1 MYTDGRRAWDVRIA
15 LIGGAAD
22 GRALPLMGD
31 LSLEESVAG
40 TVALWDTDATGCA
53 RAAALGARMRRE
65 PGAAGRFA
73 FTACRSQAEALDGA
87 DFVCAFGRAPSPRE
101 LESDLHAPELCGV
114 YQGAGDA
121 AGPGGL
127 MRALRMGPALERL
140 ALDVKA
146 RCPRA
151 FVLLLCD
158 PVAHGLRAMYA
169 AYPQIRAL
177 GLTADVPDALALLC
191 RALYEMRGVA
201 GARAREVVYAAA
213 GVSRFC
219 CITRAA
225 WHDVDLMGVW
235 QDFARKF
242 AVSGYAEGQED
253 AWLSDPS
260 ACARRVQL
268 DLSLRLGTLPAGED
282 RRLADF
288 LPSTRYLRTPECAL
302 EWKFGRTGAAFHRER
317 RRAFDAHAAR
327 LLSGEESASPAPS
340 GGPAA
345 TALRALCGLGDALV
359 SASLPNAGQIENAPR
374 QAAVET
380 PVLLRAGSAVPLMA
394 GPLAPP
400 LSALLAP
407 AFAAQEGVLAAL
419 RARDAQQAV
428 SAFLGDP
435 MLCRV
440 PERAALKLMR
450 TMLQDCAESLR
461 GWNLEVR

>member
-15 LIGGAAD
+15 LVGGTAD
-22 GRALPLMGD
+22 GRALQLMED

-40 TVALWDTDATGCA
+40 TLALWDADAAGCA
-53 RAAALGARMRRE
+53 RTAALGARMRRE

-87 DFVCAFGRAPSPRE
+87 DFVCVFGRAPSPRE

-158 PVAHGLRAMYA
+158 PIAHGLRAMYA

-201 GARAREVVYAAA
+201 GARAREVVCAAA

-219 CITRAA
+219 CITQATWR
-225 WHDVDLMGVW
+225 DVDLMGVL

-242 AVSGYAEGQED
+242 AVSGYAEGQEE

-268 DLSLRLGTLPAGED
+268 DLSLRLGALPAGED

-302 EWKFGRTGAAFHRER
+302 EWKFGRTGAAFYRDQR
-317 RRAFDAHAAR
+317 RTLDARAAK
-327 LLSGEESASPAPS
+327 LLAGEEPFDLAPS
-340 GGPAA
+340 GGPVAA
-345 TALRALCGLGDALV
+345 ALRALCGLGDALV
-359 SASLPNAGQIENAPR
+359 SASLPNGGQVENAPR
-374 QAAVET
+374 LATVET
-380 PVLLRAGSAVPLMA
+380 PVLLRAGSAVPLMS

-419 RARDAQQAV
+419 RAHDAQQAV
-428 SAFLGDP
+428 AAFLADP

-450 TMLQDCAESLR
+450 TMLQNSAESLR
-461 GWNLEVR
+461 GWNLDVR

>member
-1 MYTDGRRAWDVRIA
+1 MHTDGRRAWDVRIA
-15 LIGGAAD
+15 LVGGTAD
-22 GRALPLMGD
+22 GRALQLMED

-40 TVALWDTDATGCA
+40 TLALWDADAAGCA
-53 RAAALGARMRRE
+53 RAAALGTRMRRE

-87 DFVCAFGRAPSPRE
+87 DFVCVFGRAPSPRE

-127 MRALRMGPALERL
+127 MRALRMGPVLERL

-158 PVAHGLRAMYA
+158 PIAHGLRAMYA

-201 GARAREVVYAAA
+201 GARAREVVCAAA

-219 CITRAA
+219 CITQATWR
-225 WHDVDLMGVW
+225 DVDLMGVL

-242 AVSGYAEGQED
+242 AVSGYAEGQEE

-268 DLSLRLGTLPAGED
+268 DLSLRLGALPAGED

-302 EWKFGRTGAAFHRER
+302 EWKFGRTGAAFYRDQR
-317 RRAFDAHAAR
+317 RTLDARAAK
-327 LLSGEESASPAPS
+327 LLAGEEPFDLAPS
-340 GGPAA
+340 GGPVAA
-345 TALRALCGLGDALV
+345 ALRALCGLGDALV
-359 SASLPNAGQIENAPR
+359 SASLPNGGQVENAPR
-374 QAAVET
+374 LAAVET
-380 PVLLRAGSAVPLMA
+380 PVLLRAGSAVPLMS

-419 RARDAQQAV
+419 RAHDAQQAV
-428 SAFLGDP
+428 AAFLADP

-450 TMLQDCAESLR
+450 TMLQNSAESLR
-461 GWNLEVR
+461 GWNLDVR